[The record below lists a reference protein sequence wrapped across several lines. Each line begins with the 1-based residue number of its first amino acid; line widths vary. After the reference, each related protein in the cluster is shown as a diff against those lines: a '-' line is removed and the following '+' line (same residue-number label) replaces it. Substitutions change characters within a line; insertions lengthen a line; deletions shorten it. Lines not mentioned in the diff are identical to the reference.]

1 MQLLGPILITGVVV
15 TALLVRTAVTGR
27 QDLPP
32 ARTKARWAG
41 ATLSGLLTVGAAG
54 IALMRAVA

>member
-1 MQLLGPILITGVVV
+1 MNALGPILIAGVVV
-15 TALLVRTAVTGR
+15 TAALVRAAVTGR
-27 QDLPP
+27 GDLPP

-54 IALMRAVA
+54 IALMRSVA